1 MTLSNLDKNTL
12 KNLFKMINLEENNN
26 DKLIQSIKNDYLTY
40 SKLKMISNQINILK
54 SEANNIL
61 KHHKFNID
69 ISNIE
74 CNFKKTPGTYYYL
87 YKKKDLYLSLI
98 PPHEW
103 WGDPGQFITKLYYDH
118 DLTFYKVE
126 N

>member
-1 MTLSNLDKNTL
+1 MALSNLDKNTL
-12 KNLFKMINLEENNN
+12 KNLFTMINLEENNN
-26 DKLIQSIKNDYLTY
+26 DKLIQTIKNDYLTY
-40 SKLKMISNQINILK
+40 SKLKMISNQINMLK

-87 YKKKDLYLSLI
+87 YKKKDLYFSLI
-98 PPHEW
+98 PPNEW

>member
-1 MTLSNLDKNTL
+1 MALSNLDKNTL

-26 DKLIQSIKNDYLTY
+26 DRLIQSIKNDYLTY
-40 SKLKMISNQINILK
+40 SKLEMISKQISILK

-87 YKKKDLYLSLI
+87 YKKKDIYLSLI
-98 PPHEW
+98 PPNEW

-126 N
+126 I